1 VFENTD
7 SGGGTVNVSKSKQSV
22 TAPLGAPED
31 QVSELFQLR
40 QLVDDL
46 RQAVRARDD
55 FIAIAAHELR
65 NPMTPIVG
73 VAELALISA
82 RKAEGGCPPR
92 VILLLERLQRL
103 VQDYVGRASK
113 LLDVSRLEAG
123 NFQLEPAA
131 TNLSPLVLSV
141 VHRYES
147 EAAHQHC
154 RLEHAIEADV
164 SGLFD
169 PLAVEQ
175 VIDNLVSNAL
185 KFGAGK
191 PVTVRLRSEGRA
203 ACLEVQDAGIGM
215 SSDQRDRI
223 FGRFEQIVAHHHGGG
238 FGLGL
243 WIANR
248 LVGAMDGQITV
259 SSRPGQGINLYCDV
273 ASGASRQRP
282 GCS

>member
-1 VFENTD
+1 MSV
-7 SGGGTVNVSKSKQSV
+7 KSKQSG
-22 TAPLGAPED
+22 TAQLEAPED
-31 QVSELFQLR
+31 EVSELAQLR
-40 QLVDDL
+40 QLVEDL

-82 RKAEGGCPPR
+82 RKAEGRCPPR

-103 VQDYVGRASK
+103 VQDYVGRAAK

-131 TNLSPLVLSV
+131 INLSHLVLSV
-141 VHRYES
+141 VHRYEA

-154 RLEHAIEADV
+154 VFEHGIEADV
-164 SGLFD
+164 RGLFD
-169 PLAVEQ
+169 RLAVEQ
-175 VIDNLVSNAL
+175 IIDNLVSNAL

-191 PVTVRLRSEGRA
+191 PVTVRLRLDGRA
-203 ACLEVQDAGIGM
+203 AWLEVQDRGIGM
-215 SSDQRDRI
+215 SFDQQDRI
-223 FGRFEQIVAHHHGGG
+223 FGRFEQIVTHHHGGG

-248 LVGAMDGQITV
+248 LVEAMDGRITL
-259 SSRPGQGINLYCDV
+259 SSRLGEGSTFTVMLPLVPADRDRT
-273 ASGASRQRP
+273 AHDRA
-282 GCS
+282 

>member
-1 VFENTD
+1 MPIT
-7 SGGGTVNVSKSKQSV
+7 SKQSA
-22 TAPLGAPED
+22 TARLESPED
-31 QVSELFQLR
+31 EVSELTQLR

-82 RKAEGGCPPR
+82 RKAEGRCPPR

-103 VQDYVGRASK
+103 VQDYVGRATK

-123 NFQLEPAA
+123 NFQLRPAD
-131 TNLSPLVLSV
+131 TNLSHLVLSI
-141 VHRYES
+141 VHKYEA

-154 RLEHAIEADV
+154 ALEHDIEADV

-175 VIDNLVSNAL
+175 IIDNLVSNAL

-191 PVTVRLRSEGRA
+191 PVTVRLRSNEHA
-203 ACLEVQDAGIGM
+203 ASLEVQDGGIGM
-215 SSDQRDRI
+215 SFDQQDRI

-248 LVGAMDGQITV
+248 LVEAMDGRITV
-259 SSRPGQGINLYCDV
+259 SSCPGEGSTFTVMLPLVHADRDWT
-273 ASGASRQRP
+273 AHDRA
-282 GCS
+282 

>member
-1 VFENTD
+1 MSIRSN
-7 SGGGTVNVSKSKQSV
+7 QSA
-22 TAPLGAPED
+22 TARLQSPEGE
-31 QVSELFQLR
+31 VSELTQLR

-82 RKAEGGCPPR
+82 RKAEGRCPPR

-103 VQDYVGRASK
+103 VQDYVGRATK

-123 NFQLEPAA
+123 NFQLRPAD
-131 TNLSPLVLSV
+131 TNLSHLVLSI
-141 VHRYES
+141 VHRYEA

-154 RLEHAIEADV
+154 ALEHDIEADI
-164 SGLFD
+164 SGRFD

-175 VIDNLVSNAL
+175 VIDNLVSNAV

-191 PVTVRLRSEGRA
+191 PVTIRLRSDGHV
-203 ACLEVQDAGIGM
+203 ACLEVQDRGIGM
-215 SSDQRDRI
+215 SIDQQAHI
-223 FGRFEQIVAHHHGGG
+223 FGRFEQIVARHDGSG

-243 WIANR
+243 WIASR
-248 LVGAMDGQITV
+248 LVAAMDGRIAV
-259 SSRPGQGINLYCDV
+259 SSRPGEGSIFTVILPLVVREQESD
-273 ASGASRQRP
+273 AHDRA
-282 GCS
+282 

>member
-1 VFENTD
+1 MSVRP
-7 SGGGTVNVSKSKQSV
+7 KQSA
-22 TAPLGAPED
+22 TARLQAPED
-31 QVSELFQLR
+31 EVSELAQLR
-40 QLVDDL
+40 QLVEDL

-82 RKAEGGCPPR
+82 RKAEGRCPPR

-103 VQDYVGRASK
+103 VQDYVGRATK

-123 NFQLEPAA
+123 NFQLEPSA
-131 TNLSPLVLSV
+131 TNLSHLVLSI
-141 VHRYES
+141 VHRYEA

-154 RLEHAIEADV
+154 VLEHGIEADV

-175 VIDNLVSNAL
+175 IIDNLVSNAL

-191 PVTVRLRSEGRA
+191 PVTVRLRSDGRA
-203 ACLEVQDAGIGM
+203 ACLEVQDGGIGM
-215 SSDQRDRI
+215 SFDQQDRI

-248 LVGAMDGQITV
+248 LVGAMDGRITV
-259 SSRPGQGINLYCDV
+259 SSRPDEGSTFTVMLPLVHADRDRT
-273 ASGASRQRP
+273 AHDRA
-282 GCS
+282 

>member
-1 VFENTD
+1 MSV
-7 SGGGTVNVSKSKQSV
+7 KSKQSE
-22 TAPLGAPED
+22 TSQLEAPED
-31 QVSELFQLR
+31 EVSELAQLR

-73 VAELALISA
+73 VAELALLGA
-82 RKAEGGCPPR
+82 RKAEGRCPPR

-103 VQDYVGRASK
+103 VQEYVGRATK

-123 NFQLEPAA
+123 NFQLEP
-131 TNLSPLVLSV
+131 TDTSLSHLVLSIA
-141 VHRYES
+141 HRYEA

-154 RLEHAIEADV
+154 VLEHDIEADV
-164 SGLFD
+164 SGFFD

-175 VIDNLVSNAL
+175 IIDNLVSNAL

-191 PVTVRLRSEGRA
+191 PVTVRLRSDGRV
-203 ACLEVQDAGIGM
+203 ACLEVQDGGIGM
-215 SSDQRDRI
+215 SLDQQDRI

-248 LVGAMDGQITV
+248 LVEAMDGRITV
-259 SSRPGQGINLYCDV
+259 SSRPGKGSTFTVTLPLVHAARDRS
-273 ASGASRQRP
+273 AHDRT
-282 GCS
+282 

>member
-1 VFENTD
+1 M
-7 SGGGTVNVSKSKQSV
+7 SAGLKQSGTVQ
-22 TAPLGAPED
+22 LEAPED
-31 QVSELFQLR
+31 EVFELAQLR
-40 QLVDDL
+40 RLVDDL
-46 RQAVRARDD
+46 RHAVRARDD

-82 RKAEGGCPPR
+82 RKPEGRCPPR
-92 VILLLERLQRL
+92 VILLLERLQHL
-103 VQDYVGRASK
+103 VLDYVGRATK

-123 NFQLEPAA
+123 NFKLEPAA
-131 TNLSPLVLSV
+131 TNLSHLVLSI
-141 VHRYES
+141 VHRYET

-154 RLEHAIEADV
+154 RLEHAVEADV

-191 PVTVRLRSEGRA
+191 PVTVQLRSDGRA
-203 ACLEVQDAGIGM
+203 ACLEVRDRGIGM
-215 SSDQRDRI
+215 SFDQQDRI
-223 FGRFEQIVAHHHGGG
+223 FGRFEQVVAHHHGGG

-243 WIANR
+243 WIANL
-248 LVGAMDGQITV
+248 LVEAMDGRITV
-259 SSRPGQGINLYCDV
+259 SSRPGEGSTFTVMLPLVHADRDRTAYD
-273 ASGASRQRP
+273 GA
-282 GCS
+282 

>member
-1 VFENTD
+1 M
-7 SGGGTVNVSKSKQSV
+7 SIRSKQSA
-22 TAPLGAPED
+22 TARLQSPED
-31 QVSELFQLR
+31 EVSELTQLR

-82 RKAEGGCPPR
+82 RKAEGRCPPR

-103 VQDYVGRASK
+103 VQDYVGRATK
-113 LLDVSRLEAG
+113 LLDVSRLEAA
-123 NFQLEPAA
+123 NIQLEPAD
-131 TNLSPLVLSV
+131 TNLSHLVLSI
-141 VHRYES
+141 VHRYEA

-154 RLEHAIEADV
+154 ALEHDIEADV
-164 SGLFD
+164 TALFD

-175 VIDNLVSNAL
+175 IIDNLVSNAL

-191 PVTVRLRSEGRA
+191 PVTVRLRSDGRA
-203 ACLEVQDAGIGM
+203 ASLEVQDGGIGM
-215 SSDQRDRI
+215 SCDQQNRI

-248 LVGAMDGQITV
+248 LVGAMDGRITV
-259 SSRPGQGINLYCDV
+259 SSRPGEGSTFTVMLPLVLADRDRT
-273 ASGASRQRP
+273 AHD
-282 GCS
+282 